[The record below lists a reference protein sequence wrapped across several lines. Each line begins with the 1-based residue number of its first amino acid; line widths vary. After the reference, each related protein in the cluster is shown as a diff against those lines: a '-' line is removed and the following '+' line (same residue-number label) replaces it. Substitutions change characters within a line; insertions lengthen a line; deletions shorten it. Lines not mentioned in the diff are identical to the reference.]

1 MSVKTVSI
9 LEKTCPLA
17 LQETW
22 PTGEKEVLTPW
33 PGKCSHQAG
42 HPQASA
48 FRSGSP
54 VLVHLGCLNKV
65 LQPGRVTP
73 PGMASHKSQM
83 KAATGDRSGRDL
95 SPALQT
101 VSFSCVLA
109 LLKKALLGPLAGHQT
124 IPEDSTLLTESP
136 CESLISEG
144 HHLWTSESRFACVTF
159 VSLLFELGSC
169 YIVHISCKLQILPSE
184 GIIYDIWGKS
194 YV

>member
-9 LEKTCPLA
+9 PEKTCPLA

-22 PTGEKEVLTPW
+22 WTGEKEVLTPW

-95 SPALQT
+95 SPALRM

-124 IPEDSTLLTESP
+124 IP
-136 CESLISEG
+136 
-144 HHLWTSESRFACVTF
+144 RFACVTF